1 MISSLATNLH
11 DFPVRCLM
19 LVLPAA
25 VTVSATSE
33 INNKIIRV
41 HGAFICTVVQKL
53 FDRKYFIY
61 N

>member
-1 MISSLATNLH
+1 
-11 DFPVRCLM
+11 M

-41 HGAFICTVVQKL
+41 HGAYIRTVVRKL